1 MLSLSRPAVG
11 WYSPE
16 LIIAGLA
23 MRGQTNAK
31 QRSRVT
37 PPPPTPGTTAKLETP
52 NRASNNQGES

>member
-23 MRGQTNAK
+23 MRGQTNTK

-37 PPPPTPGTTAKLETP
+37 PPPTPGTTAKVGNPESSLQQ
-52 NRASNNQGES
+52 QGES